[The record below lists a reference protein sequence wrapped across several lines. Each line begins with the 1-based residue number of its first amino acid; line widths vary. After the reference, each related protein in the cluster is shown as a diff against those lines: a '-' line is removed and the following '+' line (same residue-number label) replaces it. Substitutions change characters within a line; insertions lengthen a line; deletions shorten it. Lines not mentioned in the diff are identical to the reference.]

1 MLLAP
6 DFPFKSYGNETSNFI
21 KKERRNCT
29 CPLKRVNNSLRKVRS
44 CYGNFLLAETEVVM
58 TTLISS
64 SHVKDKNRF
73 FTGHEIF
80 LTGKFVV
87 FHRYIFII
95 KGIILLA

>member
-1 MLLAP
+1 MRHQIS
-6 DFPFKSYGNETSNFI
+6 FK
-21 KKERRNCT
+21 KKKRRNY
-29 CPLKRVNNSLRKVRS
+29 PLKRVNNSLRKVKS

-64 SHVKDKNRF
+64 SHVKDKNSF
-73 FTGHEIF
+73 FTGYEIF

-95 KGIILLA
+95 KGIISLA